1 MAELNHFHSYTAYG
15 LGIRSELAL
24 PELVAEE
31 RPAEVTVRL
40 GTVEPLPT
48 EGSKPYS
55 CLRPSSH
62 ETRLHWQDAG
72 RFLIRGG
79 QEVVVEPVSGVEE
92 RVLRLYVLGPSLAI
106 LLHQRGRL
114 VLHAS
119 AVEVDGG
126 AVAFLGGAGW
136 GKSTTAA
143 ALNARGYALV
153 ADDVIAIGPDGN
165 GRPTLYSGF
174 PQIKLWP
181 EVAATLGVEPE
192 EMALLHPKLEKRAH
206 RSIRKFST
214 QPLPLKRLY
223 VLEDGESLEVE
234 PLKPQDALVELVRHS
249 WCARV
254 LREQE
259 TEEHFLQC
267 VNLVK
272 TIPVR
277 RLTKPRSLPKLS
289 ELVRFVVDDAING
302 D

>member
-1 MAELNHFHSYTAYG
+1 MAEKNNFHSYTAYG

-40 GTVEPLPT
+40 GSVEPLPS
-48 EGSKPYS
+48 EGSRPYS
-55 CLRPSSH
+55 CMRPSSR
-62 ETRLHWQDAG
+62 ETRMHWQDAG
-72 RFLIRGG
+72 RFLVRGG
-79 QEVVVEPVSGVEE
+79 QEVVVEPAPGAEE
-92 RVLRLYVLGPSLAI
+92 RVLRLYVLGPSFAI

-126 AVAFLGGAGW
+126 AVAFLGATGW

-143 ALNARGYALV
+143 ALNVLGHALV
-153 ADDVIAIGPDGN
+153 ADDVIAIVPDGD
-165 GRPTLYSGF
+165 GMPTVYSGF

-181 EVAATLGVEPE
+181 EVAASLGVEPE

-223 VLEDGESLEVE
+223 VLEEGESMEIE
-234 PLKPQDALVELVRHS
+234 PLKLQDALVEMVRHS
-249 WCARV
+249 WCVRV
-254 LREQE
+254 LKEQE

-267 VNLVK
+267 ANLVRG
-272 TIPVR
+272 IPVR

-289 ELVRFVVDDAING
+289 ELARLVVDDAIDG